1 MSPNSCRGRRAHRG
15 SPGAHGGCPGAP
27 RAPLQALEGVV
38 LLQRE
43 GARSGAPGRLG
54 GGAPGRE
61 AQSQPPTE
69 PNCLQPGPGGRV
81 GRVPVVRGGRG
92 PCLEKAPGAKP
103 GGAPRVEDRWLRSRR
118 QVANRS
124 RAARRSPKVS
134 SGPDSML
141 PAAGAAP
148 GRGMGLEAAPPG
160 SGLLCLSPRVPLSPS
175 AQPRCPRC
183 DPRAR
188 CR

>member
-27 RAPLQALEGVV
+27 RAPLQALEGVI

-69 PNCLQPGPGGRV
+69 PNCLQPGPGGWGASQWSAAGGDRAW
-81 GRVPVVRGGRG
+81 RRDPARSQAVPRG
-92 PCLEKAPGAKP
+92 
-103 GGAPRVEDRWLRSRR
+103 
-118 QVANRS
+118 QVA
-124 RAARRSPKVS
+124 PQ
-134 SGPDSML
+134 P
-141 PAAGAAP
+141 
-148 GRGMGLEAAPPG
+148 PPG
-160 SGLLCLSPRVPLSPS
+160 SKPLEGGATQS
-175 AQPRCPRC
+175 QGFV
-183 DPRAR
+183 RA
-188 CR
+188 